1 MSAIIKGFEETA
13 FTITESPCQLTY
25 LALPAVEAPAQ
36 DKPSIQAEDTNIQ
49 PEFPLAPLKKR
60 QLDEFIY
67 DLWYRRLNHLGP
79 AVIIR
84 ANKIAIIKEPIPI
97 ARVLG
102 RVYNACAKAKI
113 TDGRNLR
120 VSERKPGILHLVS
133 FDVCGPLL
141 LLRLGYEYFLLL
153 INNYSRFN
161 WVRPIKTRDDCYAVL
176 DSWKLSI
183 ECRTD
188 KKLRA
193 VRLDNTPELLK
204 QVKK

>member
-1 MSAIIKGFEETA
+1 M
-13 FTITESPCQLTY
+13 
-25 LALPAVEAPAQ
+25 PASKAPFQAE
-36 DKPSIQAEDTNIQ
+36 IQAEDTNTQ
-49 PEFPLAPLKKR
+49 PEYPLAPSKKR

-84 ANKIAIIKEPIPI
+84 ANKVANIKEPIPI

-102 RVYNACAKAKI
+102 RVYNIHTKAKI
-113 TDGRNLR
+113 IDSRNLR

-141 LLRLGYEYFLLL
+141 LLRLGYEYFPLL
-153 INNYSRFN
+153 IDNYSRFN
-161 WVRPIKTRDDCYAVL
+161 WVRLIKTRDDCYAVL
-176 DSWKLSI
+176 DSGKLSV

-188 KKLRA
+188 EKLRA
-193 VRLDNTPELLK
+193 VRLDNAPELLK
-204 QVKK
+204 PTQMSPDGTVWIRLDAHWLR